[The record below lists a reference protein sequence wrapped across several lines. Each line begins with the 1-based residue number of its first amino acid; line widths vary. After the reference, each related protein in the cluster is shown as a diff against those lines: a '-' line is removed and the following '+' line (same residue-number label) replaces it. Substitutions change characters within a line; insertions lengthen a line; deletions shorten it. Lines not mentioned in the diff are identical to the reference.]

1 LDGNGSGQRTAQ
13 VIARQYETLLLQRW
27 SGPVC
32 HQDDASVGVL
42 DVGPNM
48 FENSAQ
54 SVLLFSPCV
63 IVCSGRICCAIA
75 RRGFGRGDANLSQ
88 TMAKHDRC
96 RQADGSSLP
105 DRATVGRCGRYESC
119 PSASRANARP
129 NYRTAP
135 PASELIGRAQHPRQR
150 DNGDCAAARDR
161 NLLFCPPSPTHRLRD
176 EKKQRPAFTTAAQF
190 RALSIPPAPAAHST
204 AQHTTAHPTAHR
216 PRRFHAFRS
225 FVEKGSV

>member
-1 LDGNGSGQRTAQ
+1 
-13 VIARQYETLLLQRW
+13 
-27 SGPVC
+27 
-32 HQDDASVGVL
+32 
-42 DVGPNM
+42 M
-48 FENSAQ
+48 FENFVQ
-54 SVLLFSPCV
+54 SVLLFSPCHSLSA
-63 IVCSGRICCAIA
+63 CHSSSAGSAAIA

-88 TMAKHDRC
+88 NMAKHDRC

-105 DRATVGRCGRYESC
+105 NRAPVGRCGRYESC

-161 NLLFCPPSPTHRLRD
+161 NLLFCPPARPIVCATRKSKIRPHHRRAISSLVPSHPLL
-176 EKKQRPAFTTAAQF
+176 QRTP
-190 RALSIPPAPAAHST
+190 H
-204 AQHTTAHPTAHR
+204 HTTAHPTAHR

-225 FVEKGSV
+225 FVEKAPV

>member
-1 LDGNGSGQRTAQ
+1 
-13 VIARQYETLLLQRW
+13 
-27 SGPVC
+27 
-32 HQDDASVGVL
+32 
-42 DVGPNM
+42 M
-48 FENSAQ
+48 FEDFVQSA
-54 SVLLFSPCV
+54 LLFPPCHSLSA
-63 IVCSGRICCAIA
+63 CRPLSAGSAAIA
-75 RRGFGRGDANLSQ
+75 RRCFGRGDANLSQ

-96 RQADGSSLP
+96 RQADGSWLP
-105 DRATVGRCGRYESC
+105 NRAPVGRCGRYESC

-161 NLLFCPPSPTHRLRD
+161 NLLFCPPPRPIVSATRKSKIRPHHRRAISSLVHPTR
-176 EKKQRPAFTTAAQF
+176 
-190 RALSIPPAPAAHST
+190 SCS